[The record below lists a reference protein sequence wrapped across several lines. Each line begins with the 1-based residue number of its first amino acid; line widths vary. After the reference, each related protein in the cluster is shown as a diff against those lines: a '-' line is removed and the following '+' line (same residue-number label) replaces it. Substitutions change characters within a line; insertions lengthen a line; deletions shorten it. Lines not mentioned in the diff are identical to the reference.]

1 MFLRFSAKQINA
13 SLITLLS
20 MPSLDVAMP
29 IALFIV
35 VVVALLLNKHVQGK
49 LIATVE
55 EKQFQPRDTILL
67 VVFMAIIISAIA
79 YTSIVSPGDVFP
91 TILLVIFLSSYTM
104 LLFTFSYV
112 FSNLAKIRAQLL
124 SLGFGVAGLIAGFAS
139 FLGPLQDGITVL
151 RAAAFF
157 GFAIF
162 CFAAIV
168 VEQKKIISKARW
180 YVAVQPPA
188 IFVMLFIFFS
198 GIFNIYMGSLQVW
211 APFLMDVFGF
221 TFAILII
228 LYLSSLF
235 SWKTVGIFAALLTIM
250 DIILVI
256 ATPVMLGAAHT
267 FTGLGLPVLVYLPN
281 IPPITSSVGL
291 LYRGLGLGDFFFAGV
306 LAVQT
311 FNKFGKK
318 TAFTA
323 AVAMALAFGIW
334 EFFLNDII
342 NGLIPIVGRN
352 IGGFPGTVMI
362 ISGWAPIIAWKLL
375 SDRNKMAKTSVPT
388 ELTKEPTLPVKSE
401 S

>member
-1 MFLRFSAKQINA
+1 
-13 SLITLLS
+13 

-35 VVVALLLNKHVQGK
+35 VVVALLLNKRVQGK
-49 LIATVE
+49 LMATVE
-55 EKQFQPRDTILL
+55 EKEFQPRDIILL

-79 YTSIVSPGDVFP
+79 YTSMVSPGDVFP

-112 FSNLAKIRAQLL
+112 FSNLTKIRAQLL

-198 GIFNIYMGSLQVW
+198 GIFNIYTGSLQVW

-256 ATPVMLGAAHT
+256 VTPVMLGAAHT

-281 IPPITSSVGL
+281 IPTIVSQGAL
-291 LYRGLGLGDFFFAGV
+291 LFRGLGLGDFFFAGV

-318 TAFTA
+318 TAFA
-323 AVAMALAFGIW
+323 AAIAMAVAFGIW
-334 EFFLNDII
+334 EAFLRDII

-375 SDRNKMAKTSVPT
+375 SDRRNKIVVPPVAQQPS
-388 ELTKEPTLPVKSE
+388 KEVAPGNDLIK
-401 S
+401 